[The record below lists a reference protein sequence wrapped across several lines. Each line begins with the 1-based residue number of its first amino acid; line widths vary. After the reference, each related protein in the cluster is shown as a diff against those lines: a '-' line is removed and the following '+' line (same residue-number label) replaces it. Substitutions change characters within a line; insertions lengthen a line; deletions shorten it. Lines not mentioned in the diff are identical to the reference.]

1 MKDKNCLNLIRLLA
15 AIQVFLGHASGH
27 LKTSLPDLLV
37 KPFSIIQ
44 GVPVFF
50 LISGFLI
57 WNSLN
62 RNSGFK
68 QFAKKRVLRL
78 YPELWGGVLLSVITI
93 LALYREPIHWNQF
106 VLWVGTQST
115 VFQFW
120 TPDFLRGYGCGTPNG
135 SLWTIGVMVQAYIV
149 IWFLHKLLHK
159 GSKRKWILSMGLC
172 IVFNIFIP
180 FLSIYIPEIIGK
192 LIRQTFIPYIWI
204 FILGAMIC
212 ENFDGWKVYL
222 IKYWWIFLSISAV
235 ATFTGLDMGTYGTIK
250 VFFLALAVIG
260 FAYRFP
266 VLNIKKDISY
276 GFYIYHMVVINV
288 MIEIGLTESIGFIL
302 IAFILS
308 VVLALISYHTTG
320 VLYRKQKERSVS
332 G

>member
-78 YPELWGGVLLSVITI
+78 YPELWGGVLFSVITI
-93 LALYREPIHWNQF
+93 LILYREPIHWNMF

-149 IWFLHKLLHK
+149 IWFLHKFLHK
-159 GSKRKWILSMGLC
+159 GSKIKWIFSMGLG
-172 IVFNIFIP
+172 IVFNIFTP
-180 FLSIYIPEIIGK
+180 FLSIYVPEIIGK
-192 LIRQTFIPYIWI
+192 LFEQTFIPYIWI

-222 IKYWWIFLSISAV
+222 IKYWWIFLSIAAV
-235 ATFTGLDMGTYGTIK
+235 ATFTGFDMGTYGTIK

-266 VLNIKKDISY
+266 GLNIKKDISY

-288 MIEIGLTESIGFIL
+288 MIECF
-302 IAFILS
+302 
-308 VVLALISYHTTG
+308 
-320 VLYRKQKERSVS
+320 
-332 G
+332 